1 MNAKEISLYDFFN
14 GTKQFIIPIY
24 QRNYSWQKKHC
35 VQLWDDIILNA
46 SDERS
51 SGHFLGSIVY
61 ISKSRGIHI
70 ASVPQLL
77 VIDGQQRLT
86 TISLLLIAL
95 IKKMETQNEL
105 SEMTKEQISAH
116 YLINTLQKEE
126 LRNKLSLTRTDKET
140 YTRLLD
146 NKELKADAS
155 KQIIENYQFFEEQ
168 LKKTDLDIN
177 QILIGISKVFIVDV
191 SLDYDRDNPQRIFE
205 SLNSTGLDLSQ
216 ADQIRNYIL
225 MGLSPDLQ
233 KEIYD
238 EYWYPMER
246 SFGQKD
252 KISLFDRFMRDYL
265 TLKIGRIPNMYEVY
279 DEFKQYANAPGKT
292 TMKDIVIEIYR
303 YSKYFVNMALEGEE
317 DKELKSIFTNINTL
331 KVDVAYPF
339 LLEIYEDYR
348 IAAISKNDFIEILK
362 LIESYV
368 LRRVICEIP
377 TNSLNKTFANI
388 SRELDKTRYLESVR
402 AVFQLKDSYREFPT
416 DTDFV
421 EALKIKDVYNL
432 KIKKYILEKLENYNT
447 KEHINVGSYTIEH
460 VMPQDEKLSPEWIA
474 ELGDDWKE
482 VHKKYLHSLGNLT
495 LTRYNSEYGKRP
507 FNEKRDMEK
516 GFKESPV
523 LLNKDLAN
531 LDHWNE
537 QEIIN
542 RANRLAQV
550 AIKVWQYP
558 FLPTEVVEKYRKPK
572 KSAETNVYT
581 LANFPHVFEGG
592 AQADLFQQLRKRILN
607 LDASVKEEILKI
619 YIAYKTDT
627 NFVDVVPL
635 KSRLNL
641 TLNVK
646 FGEIQDPKGLCK
658 NVTGNNKWGNG
669 DVEVRLT
676 SADQLDDVMALVKQ
690 SFEKHTNYDDQ

>member
-105 SEMTKEQISAH
+105 SDMTKEQISAH

-225 MGLSPDLQ
+225 MGLSPEVQ

-265 TLKIGRIPNMYEVY
+265 TLKIGRIPNSYEVY
-279 DEFKQYANAPGKT
+279 DEFKLYVNATGEIS
-292 TMKDIVIEIYR
+292 MKDIVIDIYR

-317 DKELKSIFTNINTL
+317 DKELKTLFANINTL

-339 LLEIYEDYR
+339 LFEIYDDYK
-348 IAAISKNDFIEILK
+348 IAVISKTDFIEILK

-377 TNSLNKTFANI
+377 TNSLNKTFASI
-388 SRELDKTRYLESVR
+388 SREIDKTRYLESVR

-416 DTDFV
+416 DTKFI
-421 EALKIKDVYNL
+421 EALRTKDVYNL
-432 KIKKYILEKLENYNT
+432 RIKKYILEKLENYDT
-447 KEHINVGSYTIEH
+447 KEHIHVSSYTIEH

-474 ELGDDWKE
+474 ELGEDWKE
-482 VHKKYLHSLGNLT
+482 VHKKYLHCLGNLT

-558 FLPTEVVEKYRKPK
+558 SLPTEVVEKYRKPK

-581 LANFPHVFEGG
+581 LANFPHAFEGG
-592 AQADLFQQLRKRILN
+592 AQANLFEQLRKRILN
-607 LDASVKEEILKI
+607 LGDSVTEEILKI
-619 YIAYKTDT
+619 YIAYKTTT

-635 KSRLNL
+635 KSRLSL
-641 TLNVK
+641 TLNMK
-646 FGEIQDPKGLCK
+646 FKDVIDPKGMCID
-658 NVTGNNKWGNG
+658 VTGKGKWGNG
-669 DVEVRLT
+669 DAEVGLT

-690 SFEKHTNYDDQ
+690 SFEKHTNYDNQ